1 MDLKTHILQVLK
13 SNETRRINFNFLGD
27 DNTTTV
33 QIDYTAFQRVITEI
47 EAGRITFG
55 DPAGLPAGSDGGY
68 RSDGNNFTIRPVMT
82 WSRLFNA
89 LIVHESV
96 HAYFD
101 ILSMRL
107 LGIDSEAAGYIAQGY
122 YLRNSG
128 FTREL
133 PDDLV
138 SVGRR
143 CVDVRATGHINTRAL
158 TELRSNIE
166 NDPRYASIIF
176 RNPTSSNLFSVSNRK
191 YFQGNGV

>member
-1 MDLKTHILQVLK
+1 MGLKEHILQVLK
-13 SNETRRINFNFLGD
+13 SNETRRINFSFMGD
-27 DNTTTV
+27 DGRTI
-33 QIDYTAFQRVITEI
+33 QIDYTAFQKVITAI
-47 EAGRITFG
+47 EGGKITFG
-55 DPAGLPAGSDGGY
+55 DAATLPSGSDGGY
-68 RSDGNNFTIRPVMT
+68 TSDGNSFTIRPAMT

-101 ILSMRL
+101 ITSMRL

-122 YLRNSG
+122 YLHNSG
-128 FTREL
+128 FTRDI

-143 CVDVRATGHINTRAL
+143 CINTRATGHINSDDLTR
-158 TELRSNIE
+158 LRSNIE
-166 NDPRYASIIF
+166 NDSRYASILF
-176 RNPTSSNLFSVSNRK
+176 RNPASSDLFNASNRK

>member
-1 MDLKTHILQVLK
+1 MGLKEHILQVLK
-13 SNETRRINFNFLGD
+13 SNETRRINFSFTGD
-27 DNTTTV
+27 DNSTTV
-33 QIDYTAFQRVITEI
+33 QIDYTAFQKVITAI
-47 EAGRITFG
+47 EGGKITFG
-55 DPAGLPAGSDGGY
+55 DAATLPAGTDGGY
-68 RSDGNNFTIRPVMT
+68 SGNSDSFTIRPVMT

-101 ILSMRL
+101 IISMRL

-122 YLRNSG
+122 YLHNSG
-128 FTREL
+128 FTRDI

-143 CVDVRATGHINTRAL
+143 CINTRATGHINTNTL

-166 NDPRYASIIF
+166 NDSRYTSILF
-176 RNPTSSNLFSVSNRK
+176 KNPSSSDLFNASNRK

>member
-1 MDLKTHILQVLK
+1 MGLKEHILQVLK
-13 SNETRRINFNFLGD
+13 SNETRRINFSFTGD
-27 DNTTTV
+27 DGRTI
-33 QIDYTAFQRVITEI
+33 QIDYTAFQKVITAI
-47 EAGRITFG
+47 EGGKITFG
-55 DPAGLPAGSDGGY
+55 DAATLPAGSDGGY
-68 RSDGNNFTIRPVMT
+68 TGNDNNFTIRPTMT

-101 ILSMRL
+101 IATGRL

-133 PDDLV
+133 TDGLV

-143 CVDVRATGHINTRAL
+143 CIDSRAVGHVNVGAL
-158 TELRSNIE
+158 AELRSNIE
-166 NDPRYASIIF
+166 NDSRYASIIF
-176 RNPTSSNLFSVSNRK
+176 KNPGSSDLFSISNRK
-191 YFQGNGV
+191 YFQGDGV

>member
-1 MDLKTHILQVLK
+1 M
-13 SNETRRINFNFLGD
+13 GD
-27 DNTTTV
+27 DGRTI
-33 QIDYTAFQRVITEI
+33 QIDYTAFQKVITAI
-47 EAGRITFG
+47 EGGKITFG
-55 DPAGLPAGSDGGY
+55 DAATLPSGSDGGY
-68 RSDGNNFTIRPVMT
+68 TSDGNSFTIRPAMT

-101 ILSMRL
+101 ITSMRL

-122 YLRNSG
+122 YLHNSG
-128 FTREL
+128 FTRDI

-143 CVDVRATGHINTRAL
+143 CINTRATGHINSDDLTR
-158 TELRSNIE
+158 LRSNIE
-166 NDPRYASIIF
+166 NDSRYASILF
-176 RNPTSSNLFSVSNRK
+176 RNPASSDLFNASNLK